1 MDSTSYTPSANQ
13 VLLLA
18 QEQANYFKHQAI
30 GTEHLLLALVM
41 EENGVAGQVL
51 RQALVSSVDV
61 KEEIERLAGYGTLR
75 RQAPDNYLPY
85 SPKAKA
91 ILNDALSQA
100 MMMGSSKIGTE
111 HLLLALL
118 NDDNILSSRI
128 LYSLQIDTRRLRQL
142 LLRQLGMTDRQRQR
156 LAKRANE
163 ESKRSKTETLDGL
176 ASDMTAI
183 ARNEDTDPVIGRTSV
198 FKIFIDVLSVV

>member
-30 GTEHLLLALVM
+30 GTEHLLLALVL

-51 RQALVSSVDV
+51 RQNLVSSVDI
-61 KEEIERLAGYGTLR
+61 KEEIERIAGYGTLR
-75 RQAPDNYLPY
+75 RQAPDSYLPY
-85 SPKAKA
+85 SPKSKA
-91 ILNDALSQA
+91 VLNDALRQA

-118 NDDNILSSRI
+118 NDENILSSRI
-128 LYSLQIDTRRLRQL
+128 LYSLQVDTRRLRQL
-142 LLRQLGMTDRQRQR
+142 LLRQLGMTDRQV
-156 LAKRANE
+156 K
-163 ESKRSKTETLDGL
+163 SSG
-176 ASDMTAI
+176 
-183 ARNEDTDPVIGRTSV
+183 
-198 FKIFIDVLSVV
+198 